1 MLAFELNFISI
12 SDRKFTLRNQEKR
25 GVKIHPIIRVRTLFN
40 CRVLPMLIVFISS
53 TKLVETAS
61 KLGLIEMPRSK
72 ECLRIPLQ
80 SY

>member
-1 MLAFELNFISI
+1 MIAFELNFISI
-12 SDRKFTLRNQEKR
+12 SDRKFALCNQEKK
-25 GVKIHPIIRVRTLFN
+25 GVKIHLIIRVRTLFN
-40 CRVLPMLIVFISS
+40 CKVLRVLIVFISS
-53 TKLVETAS
+53 TTLLETAR